1 MSEEKVLFDPVSYV
15 DRWKMEHEKVPT
27 PSNAEMGTP
36 VNSLQEEKPAEEPIM
51 AEPEEVAEEEQN
63 AEKESDQS
71 VKDSRSKGQK
81 TKKS

>member
-1 MSEEKVLFDPVSYV
+1 MSEEEKVLFDPVSYV

-27 PSNAEMGTP
+27 PSDAKMGTP
-36 VNSLQEEKPAEEPIM
+36 VNPLQEEKPIM

-81 TKKS
+81 TKKR

>member
-15 DRWKMEHEKVPT
+15 DRYRMEHEK
-27 PSNAEMGTP
+27 SGTP
-36 VNSLQEEKPAEEPIM
+36 VDPLQEEKPAEEPIM
-51 AEPEEVAEEEQN
+51 AEPEELAEEEQK

-81 TKKS
+81 TKKK

>member
-15 DRWKMEHEKVPT
+15 DRYRMEHEK
-27 PSNAEMGTP
+27 SGTP
-36 VNSLQEEKPAEEPIM
+36 VKPALEEKTEGDPIM
-51 AEPEEVAEEEQN
+51 AAPEEAEAEEEQK

-81 TKKS
+81 TKKK